1 MFAPSSLQILL
12 TLLMTVALLGL
23 IVYRR
28 YFAQPPANKTPAEAK
43 FDSLTARMGFNND
56 VVLHVAASLANASD
70 NRLAQAI
77 VSEAS
82 KNQVPIKTVSEFKTH
97 TGYGLTGVV
106 DGRIIALGSHTLMNE
121 LGIKTQIDHEQI
133 SQNIAPN
140 IAILYVSINSYWAG
154 IITVFDEQTHSF

>member
-1 MFAPSSLQILL
+1 MFALSLSQTLLLLAITLILL
-12 TLLMTVALLGL
+12 SLF
-23 IVYRR
+23 IFKR
-28 YFAQPPANKTPAEAK
+28 YFAQPSANKTPAEAK

-106 DGRIIALGSHTLMNE
+106 DGRIIALGSHTLMDE
-121 LGIKTQIDHEQI
+121 LGIKTQINHAQI
-133 SQNIAPN
+133 SQNFAPN

-154 IITVFDEQTHSF
+154 IITVSDEQTHSF